1 MADRES
7 ERPDGDQEE
16 QNELLS
22 SELDEEPSSSSS
34 GPARLPRDH
43 CDFLLDAIDAQLSQM
58 QSASFRKQGHA
69 GNSPSKS
76 TEETSRAATF
86 NRSQSLSKDAGL
98 GSTIQPGDAPP
109 SDPHMVCPMFQDPS
123 SEPKGRRPDSAEEE
137 REERETRRTQGGD
150 SRKEQYRWRLE
161 QLLGSQ
167 GAGEQGYESDV
178 NMAESVCTEDFA
190 AKFREGMVD
199 PQVDPN
205 GELGSDTSECLPEE
219 PFAPRRLREGPTE
232 DLQSGTEAD
241 DEQMVLG
248 TPRGRDNA
256 QQITQDSERGPTSEG
271 LVKERCGLGR
281 SRRDSEE
288 SLGGRISRTS
298 QSNTSGKDRNLRI
311 STPEPVSMS
320 ENRMSVIA
328 LQNGHVQSLPCLPA
342 ALDKETGREKT
353 GFSPTR
359 ISEDLSLRMPSV
371 SSLEN
376 HLSAQPIPADGKPSS
391 LALDSH
397 LSVGK
402 DDERQAP
409 GLSALGSNHSPG
421 GRLIAIDPGVST
433 PPFGEL
439 GEMVKGALVQDQR
452 HMAPYQGCGAQKAHQ
467 RSIRRSD
474 SWPPTSGSS
483 PGTEVNEA
491 SDTGRS
497 ILLPKA
503 SEHPDT
509 AADLQRWGQ
518 RAPVAS
524 LLPPAMSVSYETGHM
539 GTGSPISQNEAAE
552 EQYGLSQTP
561 NSGVDSTV
569 SPSVAGF
576 HNTSRKT
583 LGSQCSLHTVGTEE
597 YVGTFPTLPV
607 KHVAGVPVK
616 NFDEVT
622 IDSDL
627 DSVNTAR
634 VRKHVQSALHNS
646 KGTRPSKSLVVE
658 DLYTDQSDLDAAKP
672 EAIQRTFHSLFRK
685 KKTLS
690 QGGRRASTNRS
701 SARRPGRRSHH
712 GRKEASRYA
721 SSDKT
726 PSEEEEEGCTGVQA
740 ALEWSPS
747 RALRWDE
754 SPQRRETRAKGL
766 DLSHE
771 SRLWLDE
778 MSSDRLVLEESLSR
792 LRKQDLVKEEERL
805 LQKRAQQLE
814 ADQSLSAL
822 LQQKKQ
828 ALRELESVRGAVERG
843 EREASVLEARLRDS
857 RSQVDET
864 RSQLLMLE
872 YQRESCLKEG
882 RALEEQLSTL
892 RGQCSPPQ
900 SRQAGALQ
908 DRVAA
913 LSAERDELR
922 ARLRHSEG
930 SLTLLERQELE
941 RQLGS
946 AKSELFA
953 EQRRARERADALQ
966 EKLEECQTEL
976 EQRADEAL
984 ALQGRCSRLE
994 EQLREKE
1001 ALARERGERAAAL
1014 ERILAEKELEMLRLR
1029 EAQAALQAAAD
1040 GLREQHRGEQQRL
1053 QQDAARERDHDLQQL
1068 KEELNAAHSLEMQQV
1083 LQQAEEDRLA
1093 ALNTQ
1098 ALCFTQDTEQLQHRL
1113 QLKQDEV
1120 MKLKDALQLQEE
1132 SMKQLSE
1139 ELKEEA
1145 KVMVA
1150 GAVAQQR
1157 EEWEAQKA
1165 EELQRQRGMLEDEA
1179 RRAVES
1185 ATEERE
1191 RERRNALSLQ
1201 NKVVELQT
1209 GLQELECE
1217 KKVQQREQQA
1227 ALSTVRSALRQEQQE
1242 EILRLRQDMEQER
1255 QRELERARAAL
1266 EQAQRESQQLRAA
1279 LGAAAQREE
1288 DALAQAERQRRSWA
1302 LDLGAECQ
1310 RLQELLSRRGPS
1322 RGPADRLHSSC
1333 PQSVPQAVQA
1343 LSRVSEQL
1351 HSHIGRLH
1359 QDLETQRHAVQHVT
1373 REKEREL
1380 RQQREELG
1388 LEKERALD
1396 SLRERLIQEHIEEVS
1411 QLQRVQLKESAAAD
1425 SQALRQQ
1432 LREKNNELRAIQR
1445 SMGQWKEQT
1454 AAKLARKFEEELS
1467 SELERCKTELLKER
1481 RGSRNRY
1488 DQHKKLLQ
1496 LESEMKRLSTECADA
1511 GHLRSASSP
1520 SLCASASAAPAQPD
1534 LGSLKLLR
1542 HLQSRV
1548 KQLRAENSLLPG
1560 RGLAGS
1566 DQEPIQNTPDRPQHR
1581 FNS

>member
-1 MADRES
+1 MRSWSPQLAMADRES

-69 GNSPSKS
+69 GNSPCKS

-86 NRSQSLSKDAGL
+86 SRSQSLSKDAGL
-98 GSTIQPGDAPP
+98 GSTIQPGDAPL

-232 DLQSGTEAD
+232 HLRSGTEAD

-256 QQITQDSERGPTSEG
+256 QQITQDSERGLTSEG

-298 QSNTSGKDRNLRI
+298 QSNTSGKVRNLRI

-376 HLSAQPIPADGKPSS
+376 HLPAQPVPADGIPSS

-409 GLSALGSNHSPG
+409 GLSALGSNRSPG

-439 GEMVKGALVQDQR
+439 GETVKGSLVQDQR

-497 ILLPKA
+497 ILLPNA

-509 AADLQRWGQ
+509 AADSQRWGQ

-539 GTGSPISQNEAAE
+539 GTGSAISQNEAAE

-701 SARRPGRRSHH
+701 SARHPGRRSHH
-712 GRKEASRYA
+712 GRKEASSAAVAQTSWVVRYA

-726 PSEEEEEGCTGVQA
+726 PSEEEEEGCTGVHA

-792 LRKQDLVKEEERL
+792 LRKDLVKEEERL

-822 LQQKKQ
+822 LHQKKQ

-984 ALQGRCSRLE
+984 ALQSRCSRLE

-1001 ALARERGERAAAL
+1001 VQQQTGRVSPLCAGPGPGAGGAGGGAGADPGGEGAGDAPAAG
-1014 ERILAEKELEMLRLR
+1014 
-1029 EAQAALQAAAD
+1029 
-1040 GLREQHRGEQQRL
+1040 GLCDQ
-1053 QQDAARERDHDLQQL
+1053 DHDLQQL

-1145 KVMVA
+1145 KVMVV

-1227 ALSTVRSALRQEQQE
+1227 ALSAVRSALRQEQQE

-1467 SELERCKTELLKER
+1467 SELER

-1566 DQEPIQNTPDRPQHR
+1566 DPGPIQNTPDRPQHR